1 MVALAERPRC
11 PLRGTAGLCDEESH
25 REKIGGIFP
34 KLIYHIGWTGAE
46 CAPGIS
52 GARGLNGMSKT
63 TVVVGA
69 GIVGAAIAFELQRRG
84 RHVTLVDRDQ
94 PGLGA
99 SFGNMASIA
108 VSEFMAVS
116 RPATWR
122 KIPRWLLDPEGPVW
136 LRPSYAPKMAPWFLR
151 FILAGR
157 PSRVAAIEAAGASL
171 CARVLDDLK
180 PMLDAIG
187 ARDMLTDEGCL
198 AIYETEAEF
207 AADRD
212 HITLME
218 NYGFAHQVLTGKAI
232 RDLEPALSSHIAKA
246 VLLPA
251 NRSIRDPY
259 RLVLKFVDAFRQAGG
274 IVLSGAVE
282 RVEGRTGGADVVL
295 AGGTRLAA
303 SDVILAAGV
312 RTRSLAALLGEPI
325 PLETERGY
333 HTQIM
338 APGISM
344 CHSII
349 WPERA
354 FMVTPTAGG
363 IRVGGNVELAGLD
376 ALPDYRRARVLVR
389 HAQRALPGLKAEEAS
404 EWMGHRPAFPD
415 TLPIMSASSRVPGVW
430 YATGHGHLGLTYSAT
445 TARLIA
451 DMVTGAQPPVDMAP
465 FSITRF

>member
-1 MVALAERPRC
+1 M
-11 PLRGTAGLCDEESH
+11 RGG
-25 REKIGGIFP
+25 RFR
-34 KLIYHIGWTGAE
+34 
-46 CAPGIS
+46 
-52 GARGLNGMSKT
+52 ARGLSGMSKT

-84 RHVTLVDRDQ
+84 RQVTLIDRDQ

-136 LRPSYAPKMAPWFLR
+136 LRPFYAPKMTSWFLR

-157 PSRVAAIEAAGASL
+157 PSRVAAIEAAGAGL

-180 PMLDAIG
+180 PMLEAVG

-212 HITLME
+212 HIALME

-232 RDLEPALSSHIAKA
+232 RDLEPALSPHIVKA

-259 RLVLKFVDAFRQAGG
+259 RLVLKLVEAFRQAGG
-274 IVLSGAVE
+274 VFVSGEVE
-282 RVEGRTGGADVVL
+282 RVERHGGGADVVL
-295 AGGTRLAA
+295 AGGTRLVT
-303 SDVILAAGV
+303 SDVVLAAGA
-312 RTRSLAALLGEPI
+312 RTRFLAAALGEPI

-344 CHSII
+344 RHSII

-376 ALPDYRRARVLVR
+376 AAPDYRRARVLVR
-389 HAQRALPGLKAEEAS
+389 HAQRALPGLKAEETS

-415 TLPIMSASSRVPGVW
+415 TLPIISASSQVPGVW

-451 DMVTGAQPPVDMAP
+451 DMMTGARPPVDMAP